1 MSDSVIGHAPG
12 VLAPGHLGEL
22 TRVVPFE
29 MVDEVLAAHG
39 GLQQRVRLLPSRVV
53 VYLLLAGALFAGQ
66 GWGQV
71 WSRLTA
77 SLPGVWP
84 APAGSSLTQA
94 MRRVGIGPLRGLFDL
109 LKGPAATTAT
119 QAAWFAGRLLVAIDG
134 TTMAVPDTPA
144 NLAVFPKT
152 ACGPNGPAGYPLLR
166 VVAVVACGTRSVI
179 EAVFGTDAVGELTYA
194 RDLTGALRRGMLL
207 LADRNFATSAFT
219 GAVAAAEADFLIRT
233 KTGPHA
239 LRLPVQQRL
248 ADGSFLSH
256 IAGLAV
262 RVIEATITARTADGT
277 TQSGTYRLI
286 TTLLDPH
293 EAPAIT
299 LVRLYHQRWEIETA
313 YLELK
318 STIVG
323 GRVLRA
329 QYPAAVIQE
338 TWALL
343 TAYQVLRT
351 AMADAVLHRP
361 DLDPDRASFTIA
373 LNTARDQI
381 IRAAGIITGTT
392 IDLTGRIGTALLNA
406 LLPKRGPRIRA
417 RVIKRA
423 ISKYRANTRTPDRRT
438 RDATIDIQ
446 IHNLPP
452 DPNT

>member
-1 MSDSVIGHAPG
+1 VF
-12 VLAPGHLGEL
+12 APGHLGEL

-29 MVDEVLAAHG
+29 MVDAALAACRG
-39 GLQQRVRLLPSRVV
+39 RQQRVRLLPSRVV

-77 SLPGVWP
+77 SLPGVWA

-94 MRRVGIGPLRGLFDL
+94 MRRVGIAPLQELFDL
-109 LKGPAATTAT
+109 LKGPVATTAT
-119 QAAWFAGRLLVAIDG
+119 QTARFAGRLVVAIDG
-134 TTMAVPDTPA
+134 TTIAVPDTRP
-144 NLAVFPKT
+144 NRAVFPKT

-166 VVAVVACGTRSVI
+166 LVAIVACGTRSVI
-179 EAVFGTDAVGELTYA
+179 DAVFGTDAVGELTYA
-194 RDLTGALRRGMLL
+194 RDLSGALRRGMLL

-219 GAVAAAEADFLIRT
+219 GAVAAAGADFLIRA
-233 KTGPHA
+233 KTGPRA
-239 LRLPVQQRL
+239 RRLPVQQRL

-256 IAGLAV
+256 IAGLPV
-262 RVIEATITARTADGT
+262 RVIEATITARSAEGT
-277 TQSGTYRLI
+277 TQTGHYRLI

-299 LVRLYHQRWEIETA
+299 LARLYHQRWEIETA

-318 STIVG
+318 STILG

-329 QYPAAVIQE
+329 QHPAAVIQE

-343 TAYQVLRT
+343 TAYQALRT

-381 IRAAGIITGTT
+381 TRAAGIITATT
-392 IDLTGRIGTALLNA
+392 TDRIDLIGRIGTAILSA
-406 LLPKRGPRIRA
+406 LLPNRRPRIRA

-438 RDATIDIQ
+438 RDATINIQ
-446 IHNLPP
+446 IHNLTPEA
-452 DPNT
+452 NT

>member
-1 MSDSVIGHAPG
+1 MVEA
-12 VLAPGHLGEL
+12 VLA
-22 TRVVPFE
+22 VC
-29 MVDEVLAAHG
+29 G
-39 GLQQRVRLLPSRVV
+39 GRQQRVRLLPSRVV

-71 WSRLTA
+71 WSRLTV
-77 SLPGVWP
+77 SLPGVWA

-94 MRRVGIGPLRGLFDL
+94 MRRVGIAPLRELFDL
-109 LKGPAATTAT
+109 LKGPVATTAT
-119 QAAWFAGRLLVAIDG
+119 QAAWFAGRLVVAIDG
-134 TTMAVPDTPA
+134 TTIAVPDTRA
-144 NLAVFPKT
+144 NLAVFAKT

-166 VVAVVACGTRSVI
+166 LVAIVACGTRSVI

-207 LADRNFATSAFT
+207 LADRNFATTAFT
-219 GAVAAAEADFLIRT
+219 GAVAAAGADFLIRA
-233 KTGPHA
+233 KTGPRA

-256 IAGLAV
+256 IAGRTV
-262 RVIEATITARTADGT
+262 RVIEATITARSADGT
-277 TQSGTYRLI
+277 THSGTYRLI

-299 LVRLYHQRWEIETA
+299 LVRLYHQRWEIETT

-318 STIVG
+318 STILG

-361 DLDPDRASFTIA
+361 DLDPDRVSFTIA

-381 IRAAGIITGTT
+381 TRAAGIITGTT
-392 IDLTGRIGTALLNA
+392 IDLIGRIGTTLLNA
-406 LLPKRGPRIRA
+406 PLPNRRPRIRA
-417 RVIKRA
+417 RVVKRA
-423 ISKYRANTRTPDRRT
+423 ISKYHANTRTPDRRT
-438 RDATIDIQ
+438 RHATIDIQ
-446 IHNLPP
+446 IHNLTPE
-452 DPNT
+452 PNT